1 MNGLDDKAKLTAPTL
16 GRMAAYVLGYDA
28 NGNSEIY
35 VSIKF
40 AQSGSS
46 SMRRFERE
54 EDLIHPQV
62 FNAATWGARMLL
74 AIAICLLAVGV
85 SLADGKK
92 HKLSNDLEAFKD
104 GSNGPTVDVIIQFN
118 QVPTDVHHQKVQNKG
133 GVLKTKLDAIMGA
146 HYSVPVASLSSL
158 AGDPDVAYIS
168 PNRPLSGTSTLDYGA
183 ETGQCTRREI
193 GRASCRERV

>member
-1 MNGLDDKAKLTAPTL
+1 
-16 GRMAAYVLGYDA
+16 
-28 NGNSEIY
+28 
-35 VSIKF
+35 
-40 AQSGSS
+40 
-46 SMRRFERE
+46 MRRFERE

-104 GSNGPTVDVIIQFN
+104 GSNGPTVDVIIQIN

-133 GVLKTKLDAIMGA
+133 GVLRSEEHTSELQSLTNLVCHCLLLSFPTDALPI
-146 HYSVPVASLSSL
+146 SDV
-158 AGDPDVAYIS
+158 AGDCNLPAC
-168 PNRPLSGTSTLDYGA
+168 G
-183 ETGQCTRREI
+183 RRLP
-193 GRASCRERV
+193 C